1 MMSDTLELPTHE
13 ENPVE
18 DVEIELTEEE
28 LDGETPPEPD
38 PEPEP
43 QAADPEPDPEPEPKK
58 KPRADNRVAS
68 ALAKAEEAERRA
80 AEATARAE
88 EAERIRQQSDRA
100 MMFHYEQRLETQV
113 AGLKKQLT
121 EAKAVGD
128 SEAEIEAMTKLTD
141 VQAELR
147 GVKSWLGA
155 EPAAEPERKPE
166 PKPEPKA
173 EPKAAEPQVTY
184 DARTVAWIEQN
195 EWFQPQSDNFDQE
208 MFEEATL
215 FAKRL
220 ERRLKAAGKAKDI
233 GNDDYFAEIDRHIR
247 EEFPDAFDDAPPQK
261 RTPPMKRDAT
271 AVPVTRSAN
280 GGVTPNKNVVRLTA
294 DERRIAHSLA
304 ANGAITNKDG
314 SRPTPEQAEKIYAI
328 QRMKQSRG

>member
-1 MMSDTLELPTHE
+1 MSDTLELPTHE

-18 DVEIELTEEE
+18 DVDIELTEEE
-28 LDGETPPEPD
+28 LEGETPPEPD
-38 PEPEP
+38 AEQEPET
-43 QAADPEPDPEPEPKK
+43 AADPGPEPEPEPKK

-80 AEATARAE
+80 AEAMARAE
-88 EAERIRQQSDRA
+88 EAERVRQQSDRA
-100 MMFHYEQRLETQV
+100 MMFHYEKRLETDV
-113 AGLKKQLT
+113 ASLKRQLT

-155 EPAAEPERKPE
+155 EPAAEPERR
-166 PKPEPKA
+166 A
-173 EPKAAEPQVTY
+173 EPKADPKPAAPAAEQQVSY
-184 DARTVAWIEQN
+184 EPRTVAWIEQN
-195 EWFQPQSDNFDQE
+195 EWFQPSSDNFDAE
-208 MFEEATL
+208 MYEEATL
-215 FAKRL
+215 YAKRL

-233 GNDDYFAEIDRHIR
+233 GNDDYFADIDRHIR

-261 RTPPMKRDAT
+261 RTPPMKRDAN

-280 GGVTPNKNVVRLTA
+280 GGVAPNKNVVRLTA
-294 DERRIAHSLA
+294 DERRLAHSLA
-304 ANGAITNKDG
+304 ANGAIKNGDG
-314 SRPTPEQAEKIYAI
+314 SRPSPEQAEKIYAI
-328 QRMKQSRG
+328 QRMKQSKG